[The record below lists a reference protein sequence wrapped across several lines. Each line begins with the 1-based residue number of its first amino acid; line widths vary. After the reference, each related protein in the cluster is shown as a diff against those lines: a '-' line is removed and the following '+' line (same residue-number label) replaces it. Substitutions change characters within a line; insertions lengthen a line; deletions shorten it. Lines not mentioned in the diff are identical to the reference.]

1 MSTNDTVL
9 ALANGAARKSEL
21 SGEDLRVFQAALNA
35 VCISL
40 AKQIARDGEGATK
53 LITVRV
59 DGAATEAD
67 ARTVGLSVAN
77 SNLVKTAVFGRD
89 PNWGRILCAAGYAGV
104 AIDPTTQPF
113 QWLASPFMIM
123 VVVFLLTRTALS
135 KLWGLPISIL
145 TSI

>member
-1 MSTNDTVL
+1 MIRFWL
-9 ALANGAARKSEL
+9 WQNGAARKSEL
-21 SGEDLRVFQAALNA
+21 SSEDLRVFQAALNG

-59 DGAATEAD
+59 DGAVTEAD

-104 AIDPTTQPF
+104 AIDPD
-113 QWLASPFMIM
+113 
-123 VVVFLLTRTALS
+123 RTAVSMGWYPHL
-135 KLWGLPISIL
+135 
-145 TSI
+145 